1 MRNMTPSEEHKLHSV
16 PWWSP
21 RVVSAGNQALV
32 AAVGAWCVA
41 ALAELNVSVLDAT
54 ASPVQ
59 LSSLSLGCLEQRFAE
74 QSGLSGS
81 SKPQSFL
88 GLTVDGLASKG

>member
-1 MRNMTPSEEHKLHSV
+1 MRNMTPSEEHELHSV

-54 ASPVQ
+54 
-59 LSSLSLGCLEQRFAE
+59 
-74 QSGLSGS
+74 GLSGS